1 MGFKSFVKGASDFLT
16 SQDTGGYAPNP
27 PMTQTAASHAI
38 TIRTDQGIKIARI
51 QSWSPSMAR
60 VVEQLF
66 EVQANN
72 TGEPVEQVPQIQNTN
87 RISVDRY
94 EMYTA
99 HMGESFGV
107 PVLGSGGLSVIAARR
122 GAGGASPSPEETGS
136 VDGNDLVSLVRQTRP
151 FNVREVWRDPFGG
164 IRAYMYVGVWF
175 TDWGITIAANDDRI
189 IKARASLQFTRRL
202 RLA

>member
-1 MGFKSFVKGASDFLT
+1 MGGFETFIKDASDWLT

-27 PMTQTAASHAI
+27 PMTQTASSHSI
-38 TIRTDQGIKIARI
+38 TIRTDQGIKVARI

-66 EVQANN
+66 EVQANS
-72 TGEPVEQVPQIQNTN
+72 TGEPIEQVPQIQNTN

-99 HMGESFGV
+99 HMGEAFGV
-107 PVLGSGGLSVIAARR
+107 PVIGSST
-122 GAGGASPSPEETGS
+122 SPEETGS

-151 FNVREVWRDPFGG
+151 FNVREVWRDPFGV
-164 IRAYMYVGVWF
+164 IRAYIYVGVWF